1 MSVIPLKADIHQR
14 EWHVRFVPQADMGL
28 LKALDPSCWFVRAAT
43 RRRLLHLLE
52 RKSIHEAVFANSAAR
67 GRSVR
72 ARVGLAGVN
81 EEREGS
87 GRRKIHLNDNRR
99 TTALLVRNWR

>member
-1 MSVIPLKADIHQR
+1 MHENSSHYHNKDC
-14 EWHVRFVPQADMGL
+14 VPMLQPRQKRRSIL
-28 LKALDPSCWFVRAAT
+28 SQVTVAA
-43 RRRLLHLLE
+43 RRRLRHLLE

-72 ARVGLAGVN
+72 ARVDLAGVN
-81 EEREGS
+81 VEREGS

-99 TTALLVRNWR
+99 TTALLARNW

>member
-1 MSVIPLKADIHQR
+1 CLTSALPPIADIQGR
-14 EWHVRFVPQADMGL
+14 SWHVRFVPQADMGL

-43 RRRLLHLLE
+43 CRGLLHSLE
-52 RKSIHEAVFANSAAR
+52 RKSIHEAVIANSAAR

-72 ARVGLAGVN
+72 ARVDLAGVN

-87 GRRKIHLNDNRR
+87 GRGKIILNANRR
-99 TTALLVRNWR
+99 NTHPL

>member
-1 MSVIPLKADIHQR
+1 MSALPPEADMLVVGIN
-14 EWHVRFVPQADMGL
+14 VCYVPQADMGL

-43 RRRLLHLLE
+43 CRGLLHSLE
-52 RKSIHEAVFANSAAR
+52 RKSIHEAVIANSAAR

-72 ARVGLAGVN
+72 ARVDLAGVN

-99 TTALLVRNWR
+99 TTALLARNW